1 MKAHISTVERKVLAV
16 LQEGL
21 PESLTPYRDMAQRLG
36 METGQLLALLE
47 NWKRQGR
54 LRRIGAVVNHFK
66 VGLGAGAM
74 VVWKVEPERVA
85 EVGGILAG
93 FEETSHVYERQVGQ
107 NWPYNMYSMVHGTSD
122 QEVLKTVER
131 MSQACGVC
139 EYRVLV
145 TEKELKKAPPTY
157 VT

>member
-36 METGQLLALLE
+36 METGELLALLE

-54 LRRIGAVVNHFK
+54 LRRMGAVVNHFK
-66 VGLGAGAM
+66 IGLGAGAM
-74 VVWKVEPERVA
+74 VVWKVEAERVA
-85 EVGGILAG
+85 EVGRILAG
-93 FEETSHVYERQVGQ
+93 FEETSHVYERQVGR
-107 NWPYNMYSMVHGTSD
+107 NWPYNMYSMVHGTSEE
-122 QEVLKTVER
+122 EVLKAVER
-131 MSQACGVC
+131 MSRACGVC

>member
-36 METGQLLALLE
+36 METGELLALLE
-47 NWKRQGR
+47 RWKRQGR

-85 EVGGILAG
+85 EVGRILAG
-93 FEETSHVYERQVGQ
+93 FEETSHVYERQVGR
-107 NWPYNMYSMVHGTSD
+107 NWPYNMYSMVHGASD
-122 QEVLKTVER
+122 QEVLKAVER
-131 MSQACGVC
+131 MSRACGVC